1 MAYREFGAPDA
12 GRVVIC
18 VHGLTRNGRDFDTLA
33 TALAEAGC
41 RVICPDVVGRGES
54 SWLSDPAGYGFPQYL
69 ADMTVLLARLET
81 EAVDWVGT
89 SKGGLIGMTLA
100 TQSGTPQSGTPQ
112 SGTPQSGTPQSGTPQ
127 SGTPQSG
134 TPQSG
139 TPQSGTPQSGTPQS
153 GTPQSGTP
161 QSGTPQSGTPQS
173 GTPQSGTPQSG
184 TPQSGTPQ
192 SGTPQSGTPQSGTPQ
207 SGTPQSGTP
216 QSGTPQSGTPQ
227 SGTPQSGTPQSGTPQ
242 SGTPQSGTPQSGTPQ
257 SGTPQSGTP
266 QSGTPQSGTP
276 QFGTPQSGTPL
287 RRLVLNDVGPFLP
300 RAALARIG
308 TYVGHDPRFADLE
321 AAEAYMRD
329 VHAGFG
335 ALADHE
341 WRYLTEISVAAAK
354 GGGEGAL
361 RLRYDPGIGA
371 AFHVAPPKDVDLWAV
386 WDRLTAPTLV
396 LRGADSDL
404 LLPET
409 AAEMTRRGPRT
420 ELTEIAGCGHAP
432 ALMDP
437 AQVARVRD
445 WLLA

>member
-89 SKGGLIGMTLA
+89 SMGGLIGMTLA

-112 SGTPQSGTPQSGTPQ
+112 SGTPQSGTPQSD
-127 SGTPQSG
+127 
-134 TPQSG
+134 
-139 TPQSGTPQSGTPQS
+139 
-153 GTPQSGTP
+153 
-161 QSGTPQSGTPQS
+161 
-173 GTPQSGTPQSG
+173 